1 MYNGIHIAEM
11 MDDGGITKPL
21 CRRSILAS
29 LGDALE
35 VRITDVTPE
44 PVGGLSLAG
53 LPVTGFGALS
63 GASQGL
69 GVSFSFRP

>member
-1 MYNGIHIAEM
+1 M
-11 MDDGGITKPL
+11 MDDGDITKPL
-21 CRRSILAS
+21 CLRSILAS
-29 LGDALE
+29 MGDALE
-35 VRITDVTPE
+35 VRITDATPE

-69 GVSFSFRP
+69 GVPFSLCP